1 MPSDFGP
8 SFDKYLEGRS
18 AMDQADLSRAIELF
32 EESVRL
38 SPHFK
43 TLELLGE
50 CRLKNHQPSEAILP
64 LAAAVGLGT
73 NAFRAMYLLA
83 KAYSDVGNKESA
95 LKYADRALQINPDFK
110 NARELKE
117 SLSAAK

>member
-1 MPSDFGP
+1 MPSEYEESFEKYEAGRVAMEKADF
-8 SFDKYLEGRS
+8 D
-18 AMDQADLSRAIELF
+18 RAILLF
-32 EESVRL
+32 EESVKL

-50 CRLKNHQPSEAILP
+50 CKINIGRPSEAILP

-83 KAYSDVGNKESA
+83 KAYSEMGDRKTA
-95 LKYADRALQINPDFK
+95 LSFSEKALQMNPNFK
-110 NARELKE
+110 RARELKE
-117 SLSAAK
+117 FLSAG

>member
-8 SFDKYLEGRS
+8 SFETYSAGRV
-18 AMDQADLSRAIELF
+18 AMDSADFGRAIELF
-32 EESVRL
+32 EESIRL

-50 CRLKNHQPSEAILP
+50 CRLRNHQPLEAIQP

-73 NAFRAMYLLA
+73 NAFRATYLLA
-83 KAYSDVGNKESA
+83 KAFLAIGDKKAA
-95 LKYADRALQINPDFK
+95 LKYVGRALQMNPHFK
-110 NARELKE
+110 SARELKE
-117 SLSAAK
+117 SLSEA

>member
-1 MPSDFGP
+1 MSSDFGP
-8 SFDKYLEGRS
+8 SFDKYEEGRA
-18 AMDQADLSRAIELF
+18 AMDQADLNRAIELF

-83 KAYSDVGNKESA
+83 KAYAELGNKKTA
-95 LKYADRALQINPDFK
+95 LRYIDRALQMKPDFK
-110 NARELKE
+110 SARELKE
-117 SLSAAK
+117 SLNPG

>member
-1 MPSDFGP
+1 MPTEFGD
-8 SFDKYLEGRS
+8 SFDEYAAGRE
-18 AMDQADLSRAIELF
+18 AMNSSDYARAIKLF
-32 EESVRL
+32 EESIRL

-50 CRLKNHQPSEAILP
+50 CRLKIHQPSEAIVP

-83 KAYSDVGNKESA
+83 QAFSECGDKKTA
-95 LKYADRALQINPDFK
+95 LKYVERALQMNSEFRQ
-110 NARELKE
+110 ARDLKDLLE
-117 SLSAAK
+117 SV